1 MMRVKGRV
9 RIMLRFKILAT
20 TIPMAIAAFLA
31 RGDLFASTHPC
42 IATSDGAV
50 QIAAFP
56 WQAQNHVSFT
66 DDPARATVRVQI
78 VDSAEGAD
86 FAVIDDEQESTDEPG
101 ACSASAATRFI
112 GVTTSTAS
120 TDPVIYLS
128 DSGEADYRIFVRS
141 RSFTARD
148 AAALIVGARHVPPA
162 RMAAA
167 SL

>member
-1 MMRVKGRV
+1 
-9 RIMLRFKILAT
+9 MLRFKILAS
-20 TIPMAIAAFLA
+20 TIPLAIAAFLA
-31 RGDLFASTHPC
+31 RGELFTSAHPC
-42 IATSDGAV
+42 ISAGDGSV

-56 WQAQNHVSFT
+56 WQAQSHVSFT

-78 VDSAEGAD
+78 VTSAENAD
-86 FAVIDDEQESTDEPG
+86 FAVIDDEGGTDEPG
-101 ACSASAATRFI
+101 ACTASAATRFI
-112 GVTTSTAS
+112 GITTSAAS

-128 DSGEADYRIFVRS
+128 DSGDADYRIFVRS

-148 AAALIVGARHVPPA
+148 AAALIVGARQAPPA

>member
-1 MMRVKGRV
+1 
-9 RIMLRFKILAT
+9 MLRFKILAT
-20 TIPMAIAAFLA
+20 TIPLAIAAFLA
-31 RGDLFASTHPC
+31 RGDLFAGTRPC
-42 IATSDGAV
+42 IATGDGAV

-78 VDSAEGAD
+78 VDNAEGAD
-86 FAVIDDEQESTDEPG
+86 FAVIDDEGGTEEPG
-101 ACSASAATRFI
+101 TCTSATTRFI
-112 GVTTSTAS
+112 GITTSTAS

-128 DSGEADYRIFVRS
+128 DRGEADYRIFVRS

-148 AAALIVGARHVPPA
+148 AAALIVGARNVPPA

-167 SL
+167 DL

>member
-1 MMRVKGRV
+1 
-9 RIMLRFKILAT
+9 MLRFKILAS
-20 TIPMAIAAFLA
+20 TIPLAVAAFFA
-31 RGDLFASTHPC
+31 RGELFVAAHPC
-42 IATSDGAV
+42 IAAGDGSA

-56 WQAQNHVSFT
+56 WQAQSHVSFT

-78 VDSAEGAD
+78 VGSAENAD
-86 FAVIDDEQESTDEPG
+86 FAVIDDEGSTDEPS
-101 ACSASAATRFI
+101 ACAGDAATRFI
-112 GVTTSTAS
+112 GITTSAAS

-128 DSGEADYRIFVRS
+128 DSGNADYRIFVRS

-148 AAALIVGARHVPPA
+148 AAALIVGARNAPAA